1 MQDRLKP
8 GEMDTT
14 LLAIKQ
20 KSLAIVNGQ
29 NSWKLRR
36 VKIGV
41 FEVYFGKSDKI
52 DGNWV

>member
-8 GEMDTT
+8 GEVDTT

-29 NSWKLRR
+29 NSWELGGVEMEFLR
-36 VKIGV
+36 I
-41 FEVYFGKSDKI
+41 I
-52 DGNWV
+52 